1 VGFLDRQR
9 MEFTKRLYSPKYGI
23 AKTPSAAIAGEVH
36 VRGVTRTGE
45 IREYGKHRGQV
56 KTLPQ

>member
-1 VGFLDRQR
+1 